1 MRILVASCTVDYV
14 GRLSSH
20 LPEATRL
27 ILVTAAGSLS
37 IHADDRG
44 YKPLNWMMKAP

>member
-1 MRILVASCTVDYV
+1 MRIVVASCSVDYV

-27 ILVTAAGSLS
+27 ILVTATGSLS
-37 IHADDRG
+37 VHADDRG
-44 YKPLNWMMKAP
+44 YKPLD